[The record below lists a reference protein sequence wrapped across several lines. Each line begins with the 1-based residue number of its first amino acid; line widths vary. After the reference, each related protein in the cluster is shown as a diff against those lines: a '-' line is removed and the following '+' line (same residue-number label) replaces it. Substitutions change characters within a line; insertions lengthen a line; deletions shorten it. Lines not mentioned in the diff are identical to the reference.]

1 MPKLT
6 KRIIN
11 KKLEIYLDDIII
23 LEHSKDNPS
32 VFVGNG
38 REDILMYRGNF
49 KITDLEDSKIPL
61 YMFKEIENGI
71 EFYYGEDSLTFIF
84 NEDGDKCLF
93 KLISKNNYSR
103 FWIRIKADKDE
114 HIYGLGE
121 QMSHFNLRGKKFP
134 IWTSEPGV
142 GRNKNTY
149 ITYMSDSTGMSG
161 GDYWNTNYP
170 QPSYMSSKKYHLFSD
185 SYAYSEFDFRNENF
199 IEINV
204 WEVPKQIIFWKE
216 NNFYKLMES
225 FTEYFGRQ
233 PIIPD
238 WINDGIIVGIQ
249 GGWEKINRVLETLKS
264 YGVNIA
270 GIWIQDWQGIRMTS
284 FGQRL
289 MWNWMKDEKRY
300 PNFKDNVQKLKNEG
314 IKFLAYC
321 NCYLAIDGSL
331 FKEASDLGYL
341 AKNDK
346 GEIYKVDFG
355 EFYCGIPDFTREEVC
370 KWFAKRILVKEMLDY
385 GIDGWMADFGEYLPT
400 DCILEQSTALKK
412 HNEWPVLWAKV
423 NDMALDMSGK
433 KGNTFIFMRASG
445 SKAQKYA
452 PVLWAGDQSVD
463 FSKDDGLATVIP
475 AALSSCC
482 SGFCYHHSD
491 IGGYTS
497 LFGNVRTPELNDRWI
512 EFAAFTSTM
521 RSHETNRPNDNIQ
534 IYDSSTSMVLL
545 SKFVRIYKVL
555 KDYRKEFMKDAKE
568 KGISLIRPLFF
579 EYEDDYD
586 SYSIDYQY
594 MLGSD
599 ILVAPVW
606 KENCDNWEV
615 YLPKDNWI
623 HLWTDKEYLGGQN
636 INIES
641 PIGKIP
647 VFFKKASKYSDLLRS
662 LKYL

>member
-6 KRIIN
+6 RKIIDN
-11 KKLEIYLDDIII
+11 KLEIYLDDIII
-23 LEHSKDNPS
+23 FEHSKDSPS
-32 VFVGNG
+32 IFVGNG

-61 YMFKEIENGI
+61 KMFKEIENGI
-71 EFYYGEDSLTFIF
+71 EFYYGDDSLTFIF
-84 NEDGDKCLF
+84 NEDNDKCML
-93 KLISKNNYSR
+93 KLASKNNYSR

-149 ITYMSDSTGMSG
+149 ITWMSDSTGMSG
-161 GDYWNTNYP
+161 GDYWNTNYS
-170 QPSYMSSKKYHLFSD
+170 QPSYMSSKKYQLFSD

-216 NNFYKLMES
+216 SSFYKLMES
-225 FTEYFGRQ
+225 FTKYFGRQ
-233 PIIPD
+233 PVIPD
-238 WINDGIIVGIQ
+238 WINDGVIVGIQ
-249 GGWEKINRVLETLKS
+249 GGWDKINRVLETLKS
-264 YGVNIA
+264 YGVNVA

-289 MWNWMKDEKRY
+289 MWNWIKDENRY
-300 PNFKDNVQKLKNEG
+300 PNFKDNIQKLKNDG

-321 NCYLAIDGSL
+321 NCYLAIDGNL
-331 FKEASDLGYL
+331 FKEASDLNYL

-346 GEIYKVDFG
+346 GKIYQVDFG

-370 KWFAKRILVKEMLDY
+370 KWFAERILIKEMLDY

-400 DCILEQSTALKK
+400 DCILEGTTALKK

-433 KGNTFIFMRASG
+433 KGNIFIFMRASG
-445 SKAQKYA
+445 SGAQKYA

-534 IYDSSTSMVLL
+534 IYDSPTSMVLL
-545 SKFVRIYKVL
+545 SKFVKIYKAL
-555 KDYRKEFMKDAKE
+555 KDYKKEFMKDAQE
-568 KGISLIRPLFF
+568 RGISLIRPLFF
-579 EYEDDYD
+579 EYEDDCD
-586 SYSIDYQY
+586 SYSVDYEY

-599 ILVAPVW
+599 ILVAPVC
-606 KENCDNWEV
+606 KENCNNWEV

-623 HLWTDKEYLGGQN
+623 HLWTDKEYLGGRT

-641 PIGKIP
+641 PVGKIP
-647 VFFKKASKYSDLLRS
+647 VFFKKTSKYSDLFRS